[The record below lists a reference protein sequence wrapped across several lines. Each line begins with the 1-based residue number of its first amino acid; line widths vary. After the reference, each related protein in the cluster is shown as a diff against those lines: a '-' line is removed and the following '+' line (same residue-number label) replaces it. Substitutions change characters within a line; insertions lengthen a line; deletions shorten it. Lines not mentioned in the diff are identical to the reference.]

1 MAKKKL
7 ADMTA
12 DELREALKAEQEK
25 SDTLQKEKERK
36 DEEAREAREKAEAAD
51 RRARADA
58 DAARNSQPT
67 EEQWLKL
74 EEEYGME
81 RAEISKQWRFLQKAQ
96 APLVA
101 ELNSYKAREA
111 SNEAVS
117 QAKKH
122 LMADD
127 AQFPKYE
134 RFVDEFLSDVP
145 MADKA
150 DPEKLKR
157 HLDRAVHYAKSKAR
171 STDKSFREETDE
183 TRDAGVSQEDRD
195 NATEG
200 FGEFQISG
208 MPLTIYNQKL
218 VPDDYRKR
226 HAHPEQKEGVRMN
239 ERARWKDQVPVKP
252 R

>member
-7 ADMTA
+7 ADMNA
-12 DELREALKAEQEK
+12 DELRAELKAEQDK
-25 SDTLQKEKERK
+25 SDALQKDKERL
-36 DEEAREAREKAEAAD
+36 DTEAKEAREKAEADD

-58 DAARNSQPT
+58 EASRNEAPS
-67 EEQWLKL
+67 EAQWVKL

-81 RAEISKQWRFLQKAQ
+81 RTEIQKQWRFLQRAQ

-101 ELNSYKAREA
+101 ELNSYKARDA
-111 SNEAVS
+111 ANDAVS

-122 LMADD
+122 LLADD

-134 RFVDEFLSDVP
+134 RFVDEYLGDIP

-157 HLDRAVHYAKSKAR
+157 HMDRAVHFARGKAR
-171 STDKSFREETDE
+171 STDKNFREDVDS
-183 TRDAGVSQEDRD
+183 TRDSGSTQEEKDD
-195 NATEG
+195 AAAH
-200 FGEFQISG
+200 FGEFQIAG
-208 MPLTIYNQKL
+208 MPLTITNNKL
-218 VPDDYRKR
+218 VPDDFRKR
-226 HAHPEQKEGVRMN
+226 HQHPEQREGVRMN
-239 ERARWKDQVPVKP
+239 EKARWKDQIPVKP